1 MMQKGSEENRYAYTR
16 ERRENL
22 ILMSLNRRNEKNR
35 QKIPFNEK
43 ENYFSALNR
52 EVGSSGK

>member
-1 MMQKGSEENRYAYTR
+1 MMKKGSEENRYAYTR

-35 QKIPFNEK
+35 QKIPFN
-43 ENYFSALNR
+43 
-52 EVGSSGK
+52 

>member
-16 ERRENL
+16 EKRENL

-35 QKIPFNEK
+35 QKIPFN
-43 ENYFSALNR
+43 
-52 EVGSSGK
+52 